1 MDNRRII
8 QNVLDYIENN
18 LKAEI
23 NINELCCMAGYSYV
37 HFCRLFSH
45 YVGLSPNEYI
55 TRKS

>member
-8 QNVLDYIENN
+8 QNVLDYVENN

-23 NINELCCMAGYSYV
+23 NINKLCCMAGYSYV

-45 YVGLSPNEYI
+45 YVGLSPNEYMA
-55 TRKS
+55 